1 MEITGYLTHK
11 AKFGETPDILAL
23 KYYNEEFM
31 ASYILE
37 ANTDY
42 NNVVRYE
49 GGEELVI
56 PIFDTIEDDS
66 TQPPWKRS
74 QGVSGGENVSSEVER
89 QNIFNNF

>member
-1 MEITGYLTHK
+1 MEIIGYLNHI
-11 AKFGETPDILAL
+11 AKKDETPDILAL
-23 KYYNEEFM
+23 KYYDNEFM

-37 ANTDY
+37 ANVQY
-42 NNVVRYE
+42 NDVIIYE

-74 QGVSGGENVSSEVER
+74 QG
-89 QNIFNNF
+89 